1 MQMNPYVS
9 FKGDCAEAFQYYAE
23 HLGGKTGELFKY
35 GGSPMAAQAPAGW
48 DNKIMH
54 GDITIGGT
62 RLMGAD
68 VAPDQYEAPRGVSLS
83 LNLTDEAEA
92 DRMFAALSDG
102 GRVIMPIEQ
111 TFWAKRFGVVTDRFG
126 LQWLIN
132 CE

>member
-1 MQMNPYVS
+1 MNPYVS